1 MEFFER
7 LMEGLMPACLT
18 FGPLFLVIA
27 GKTPKAERFL
37 RYAGAIMVSVAL
49 VTGWWT
55 VQRQRGEMS
64 LLQQRIDYLEQKVP
78 PGRK

>member
-1 MEFFER
+1 MEIFER
-7 LMEGLMPACLT
+7 FLQAMIPAGLT

-37 RYAGAIMVSVAL
+37 RMLGFVMVATAL
-49 VTGWWT
+49 TTLWLT
-55 VQRQRGEMS
+55 VERQRGEMS
-64 LLQQRIDYLEQKVP
+64 LLQQRLDYLEQKVD